1 MATEDGSCCTTD
13 GMLTDDGDG
22 MIGVL
27 AVNGVVG
34 VTATAGIGS
43 FIDDFDGIC
52 TSFKIK
58 SFTSLLL
65 LDEGERNGTKV
76 FGYGT
81 D

>member
-1 MATEDGSCCTTD
+1 MVTDDGSCCTTD

-34 VTATAGIGS
+34 VTAATGIGS

-65 LDEGERNGTKV
+65 LDKSEEREER
-76 FGYGT
+76 
-81 D
+81 